1 MKNNSK
7 MGIFFHKNDLQ
18 SSGLSVKTFLQII
31 LCKFVEIFCL
41 TPPPRTAAELGGP
54 MNYTQRILE
63 LAKQTDPA
71 MPEFHQAVTEVLGS
85 LQPLFDREA
94 KYAKYRILERL
105 IEPERQIMFR
115 VGWVDDNGDMQVNRG
130 YRVQFNSAV
139 GPYKGG
145 FRFHPSVNLSKIK
158 FLGFEQIF
166 KNSLTGLAI
175 GGAKGGSNFDPKGK
189 SDNEV
194 MRFCQAFMTE
204 MSQHIGPTIDVPAGD
219 IGVGAREIGFMFG
232 QYKRLTHRHEGVLTG
247 KGILWGGSLARKEAT
262 GYGAV
267 YFAQNMMASRND
279 SLEGAICTVSGSGNV
294 AIYTVEKLYQVGA
307 KPVTVSDSGGM
318 IYHASGINL
327 EVLKQVKEDERARL
341 SRYKE
346 LCPDAVYT
354 PVGEYPNGRNMVWS
368 VPCKAAFPCAV
379 ENELNEAD
387 AKELMKN
394 GCVCVTEGA
403 NMPSTQEAV
412 EVFLAAQI
420 CYGPGKASNAGGVAV
435 SQLEMAQN
443 AGMNPWT
450 FEKVDEKL
458 HRIMGDIFQNAYQT
472 AEEFNQPHNLVVGAN
487 IAGFRKV
494 AECMIAQGL
503 F

>member
-1 MKNNSK
+1 
-7 MGIFFHKNDLQ
+7 
-18 SSGLSVKTFLQII
+18 
-31 LCKFVEIFCL
+31 
-41 TPPPRTAAELGGP
+41 
-54 MNYTQRILE
+54 MNYSQRILS
-63 LAKQTDPA
+63 LVQQTDPG
-71 MPEFHQAVTEVLGS
+71 MPEFHQAVTEVLDS
-85 LQPLFDREA
+85 LQPLFDREDR
-94 KYAKYRILERL
+94 YAKHKILERI

-115 VGWVDDNGDMQVNRG
+115 VAWVDDAGETRVNRG

-175 GGAKGGSNFDPKGK
+175 GGAKGGANFDPKGK
-189 SDNEV
+189 SDNEI

-204 MSQHIGPTIDVPAGD
+204 MYHHIGPTTDVPAGD
-219 IGVGAREIGFMFG
+219 IGVGGREVGYLFG
-232 QYKRLTHRHEGVLTG
+232 QYKRLTHRHEGVITG
-247 KGILWGGSLARKEAT
+247 KGVLWGGSLARTEAT
-262 GYGAV
+262 GYGSV
-267 YFAQNMMASRND
+267 YFAQNMMAARND
-279 SLEGAICTVSGSGNV
+279 SLEGAVCTVSGSGNV
-294 AIYTVEKLYQVGA
+294 AVYTVAKLYQVGA

-318 IYHASGINL
+318 IHHASGINL
-327 EVLKQVKEDERARL
+327 EILKQVKEVERGRL
-341 SRYKE
+341 TRYKE

-354 PVGEYPNGRNMVWS
+354 PAAEYSTGRNMVWS
-368 VPCKAAFPCAV
+368 VPCKAAFPSAV

-387 AKELMKN
+387 ARELIKN
-394 GCVCVTEGA
+394 GCVCVAEGA
-403 NMPSTQEAV
+403 NMPSTRKAV
-412 EVFLAAQI
+412 DVFLGAGI

-443 AGMNPWT
+443 AGMHPWS

-458 HRIMGDIFQNAYQT
+458 HRIMSDIFRIAHQT
-472 AEEFNQPHNLVVGAN
+472 AEEFGQPHNLVLGAN

-494 AECMIAQGL
+494 ADCMIAQGL